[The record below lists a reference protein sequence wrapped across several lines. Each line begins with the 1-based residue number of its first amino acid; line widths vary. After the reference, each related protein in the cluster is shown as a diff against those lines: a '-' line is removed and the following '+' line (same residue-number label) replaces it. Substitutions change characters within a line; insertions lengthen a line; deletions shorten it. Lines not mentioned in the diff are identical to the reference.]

1 MILKNKPK
9 ILIAIPVYNEESYV
23 TKVLNE
29 VKKYAPSDI
38 LVIDDGSTD
47 KTPLLLAQQKVE
59 VIRHAENRGYG
70 RSMVDAFRWACCYQF
85 DWVITID
92 CDEQHEP
99 ESIPDFLDAIDRD
112 DADIISGSRYLNH
125 RSDDIGLPPAD
136 RRQINKTITHLVNE
150 ILGTKITDAFCG
162 FKAYRTSAVNNL
174 SLDETGY
181 AFPLQFWVQAKAK
194 NLITRELPIRLIY
207 NDPNR
212 TFGGPLDNQDS
223 RLKHYLNIFDRELKK
238 HTQQFGHLC
247 TKCALNEHYQPI
259 ALNTQH
265 A

>member
-1 MILKNKPK
+1 MKNPEPRIL
-9 ILIAIPVYNEESYV
+9 LAIPVYNEESYV
-23 TKVLNE
+23 SKVLNQ

-47 KTPLLLAQQKVE
+47 GTPLLLAQNKVE

-70 RSMVDAFRWACCYQF
+70 RSMIDAFRWACCYKF

-99 ESIPDFLDAIDRD
+99 ESIPAFIEAIKNH

-125 RSDDIGLPPAD
+125 HAEDIGLPPAD
-136 RRQINKTITHLVNE
+136 RRKINKTITHLVNE
-150 ILGTKITDAFCG
+150 ILETKITDAFCG
-162 FKAYRTSAVNNL
+162 FKAYRTKAVN
-174 SLDETGY
+174 SLDLTETGY

-194 NLITRELPIRLIY
+194 GLITKELPIRLIY

-212 TFGGPLDNQDS
+212 TFGGPLDNQES
-223 RLKHYLNIFDRELKK
+223 RLKHYLSIFDTELQK
-238 HTQQFGHLC
+238 HTDQFGHLC
-247 TKCALNEHYQPI
+247 TKCALDEHNKPI